1 MVLLI
6 HWFVRWKRRF
16 ENRQT
21 PDPLSVESATGQ
33 DANSSRNSA
42 RKVFNNKVY
51 PAGGESR
58 KATEKELE
66 EAELIT
72 QKNLRLQ
79 KIICVLLCTVFPLLT
94 LSATLLR
101 FWHVGILDFLFVK
114 GLIAVSQINSVSLTQ
129 CLDCAEGWSHQHHQC
144 WRPLSIRLNWTEA
157 IHECELLK
165 SNLPTFQASN
175 SLQLSVAHVWLNS
188 SSQDIVTMRRLEK
201 TLEAET
207 RNKNISDDVCP
218 TISKDKKVE
227 KFPCCVKLHVIC
239 VKSRD
244 E

>member
-1 MVLLI
+1 MHPPLHGVSLINLVCNASQVLACW
-6 HWFVRWKRRF
+6 H
-16 ENRQT
+16 
-21 PDPLSVESATGQ
+21 SG
-33 DANSSRNSA
+33 
-42 RKVFNNKVY
+42 
-51 PAGGESR
+51 
-58 KATEKELE
+58 
-66 EAELIT
+66 
-72 QKNLRLQ
+72 
-79 KIICVLLCTVFPLLT
+79 FPLCQ
-94 LSATLLR
+94 R
-101 FWHVGILDFLFVK
+101 FNCG
-114 GLIAVSQINSVSLTQ
+114 VSISSVSLTQ
-129 CLDCAEGWSHQHHQC
+129 FLDCAEGWSNQHHQC
-144 WRPLSIRLNWTEA
+144 WRPLSLRLNWTEA

-188 SSQDIVTMRRLEK
+188 SSQDAVMMRRLEK

-227 KFPCCVKLHVIC
+227 NFPCCVKLHVIC